1 MNTNEQV
8 ISRFYTAFQ
17 QVDYQT
23 MNACYSNDIVFS
35 DPVFGLL
42 QMDQV
47 KKMWEMLCKNAKDLT
62 ITFGNIQELGDGYYT
77 CNWTATY
84 TFSKTGRNVINRI
97 KAYMLIQNEKIVE
110 HSDGFSIY
118 KWSKQALG
126 LPGLFFGWSSFLQ
139 KKIRSNAQDSLRK
152 FMEKK

>member
-77 CNWTATY
+77 CDWTATY

>member
-42 QMDQV
+42 QVDQV

-62 ITFGNIQELGDGYYT
+62 ITFGNIHELGDGYYT
-77 CNWTATY
+77 CEWTATY

>member
-62 ITFGNIQELGDGYYT
+62 ITFGNIQDLGDGYYT
-77 CNWTATY
+77 CDWTATY

-97 KAYMLIQNEKIVE
+97 KAYILIQNEKIVE

>member
-62 ITFGNIQELGDGYYT
+62 ITFGNIQDLGDGYYT
-77 CNWTATY
+77 CDWTATY